1 MENSKWVKKDK
12 KLIASIIL
20 NIVEGILTGSVLGF
34 VFMIVDGVF
43 NDSFN
48 LERLMSLSLILGIV
62 FIIRFI
68 LYSIGY
74 TLGHIGG
81 SSTAKDIRLTLGD
94 KIRKLPLLNF
104 SKYKSGEFINALTHD
119 VNSYEDILS
128 HKSGDIAKNIT
139 LSVITLI
146 SMMVMNFKVGVWCL
160 IIALTIVPFM
170 YLSIKLVNK
179 YAQMKKEILND
190 NVSDLV
196 EYISGVQIFRSYGLG
211 GVKNKKI
218 NNSLR
223 AISDISYKFE
233 SKVVPVGCIYN
244 TVENLSVPLA
254 MIIGGKQWINNGIST
269 SQYIMCTILSF
280 FVSQLMCTLFVD
292 LTSYKNLMISKASM
306 DKLVGEKEEVYS
318 TQDFKPNSYDI
329 EFKGVSFSYIKGSE
343 ILQDI
348 HFNIKGGL
356 TAIVGDS
363 GSGKST
369 ILNLISKFYEADKGE
384 IKIGGIDIE
393 DIDSEKILKNISMVY
408 QDVFLFND
416 TIKNNIRFA
425 RPEASELDIIKA
437 CKEANCHDFIVSLE
451 NGYDTVVGENG
462 SKLSG
467 GEKQRI
473 SIARAILKD
482 SPIILLDEATS
493 SLDIENEYLV
503 KQAIAR
509 LLSKN
514 KTIIMIAHNLSVI
527 KSADNILVVSEGQ
540 ILESG
545 SHDELIKQQGK
556 YFTMW
561 NSERALG

>member
-384 IKIGGIDIE
+384 IKIGGIDIK

>member
-1 MENSKWVKKDK
+1 MENSKWIKKDK
-12 KLIASIIL
+12 KLITSISL

-218 NNSLR
+218 NNSLK

-280 FVSQLMCTLFVD
+280 FVSQLMCTIFVD

-384 IKIGGIDIE
+384 IKIGGIDIK

>member
-218 NNSLR
+218 NNSLK

-254 MIIGGKQWINNGIST
+254 IIIGGKQWINNGIST

>member
-1 MENSKWVKKDK
+1 MENSKWIKKDK
-12 KLIASIIL
+12 KLITSIIL

-81 SSTAKDIRLTLGD
+81 SSTAKSIRLTLGD
-94 KIRKLPLLNF
+94 KIRKLPFLNF

-218 NNSLR
+218 NNSLK

-269 SQYIMCTILSF
+269 SQYIMCNILSF

-292 LTSYKNLMISKASM
+292 LTSYKNLMISKASI
-306 DKLVGEKEEVYS
+306 DKLVGEKEEVYL
-318 TQDFKPNSYDI
+318 TQDFNPNSYDI

-348 HFNIKGGL
+348 HFNIKDGL

-384 IKIGGIDIE
+384 IKIGGIDIK

>member
-12 KLIASIIL
+12 RLIASIIL

-218 NNSLR
+218 NNSLK

-384 IKIGGIDIE
+384 IKIGGKDIK

-545 SHDELIKQQGK
+545 SHNELIKQQGK